1 MKFIFKK
8 PLHTLIILLIIGF
21 IQIEV
26 SAQSQ
31 TNNQSESNYDTLKD
45 VSYGSDAEQNM
56 DIYLSNVKTQN
67 YTVVFLHGGGYY
79 FSDKSKEE
87 RYIQPYLERGF
98 NVVNLN
104 YRLKRGIPIAT
115 EDLTIALNFLKSKNA
130 EYPLN
135 LDQIVVTG
143 FSAGAHIATNVG
155 VSQNDKNYPNKLE
168 KGINIV
174 GIVNF
179 SGPVDGLDVVEKV
192 FSDNEMEVMQTIGK
206 ALFPETEDYA
216 PIETISVYE
225 PITYLDKKDPP
236 VFLWHGGLDEQ
247 IPPKTFEA
255 FVERLNNDSNK
266 NVVIFDPEAGHSPS
280 NESLAVSYKK
290 IFDFIDGL

>member
-8 PLHTLIILLIIGF
+8 PLHTLIILLTIGF

-31 TNNQSESNYDTLKD
+31 TNTQSKSNYDTLKD

-56 DIYLSNVKTQN
+56 DIYLSNAKTQDF
-67 YTVVFLHGGGYY
+67 TVIFLHGGGYY

-130 EYPLN
+130 EYPLV
-135 LDQIVVTG
+135 LLLLSKYV
-143 FSAGAHIATNVG
+143 
-155 VSQNDKNYPNKLE
+155 
-168 KGINIV
+168 
-174 GIVNF
+174 
-179 SGPVDGLDVVEKV
+179 
-192 FSDNEMEVMQTIGK
+192 
-206 ALFPETEDYA
+206 
-216 PIETISVYE
+216 
-225 PITYLDKKDPP
+225 
-236 VFLWHGGLDEQ
+236 
-247 IPPKTFEA
+247 
-255 FVERLNNDSNK
+255 
-266 NVVIFDPEAGHSPS
+266 
-280 NESLAVSYKK
+280 
-290 IFDFIDGL
+290 